1 MNQHVSSLVG
11 SKPWSSPPV
20 SRHHLTQLD
29 SARLAKNL
37 RLSRMLP
44 AQVRDV
50 IDAARP
56 HFPGLTSNPIIR
68 NVLEYNP
75 DCLWTLVST
84 RGDTAKPVTGFI
96 AMLPLTREGLHL
108 LALRQ
113 LDTSNP
119 PLNCI
124 CRQGERPAGIYMWAV
139 YLPGRLAG
147 GFSLFVDQLAK
158 PPYDGINLFS
168 QPTTPAGVRFNETL
182 GLHKGVKIGTTVAP
196 HLYESVRAPA
206 RPSYDG
212 DSAGAESRA
221 ITVHTARSFE
231 DMMKVFAVRSAVYIG
246 EQSCPYEEEFD
257 GNDFCGTHLIG
268 FVGQEPAGCIRIR
281 YFGDFAKI
289 ERLAVRKEFR
299 KSRLSFKM
307 VRAAFELCRMKGY
320 RRLYG
325 HSQKR
330 LVDFWGRFG
339 FKVPPG
345 AQELVFSDFDYVEI
359 VAEIEPHPDAVHLG
373 SDAYTIIRPE
383 GQWHSAGILEVSAAR
398 PVSSPSIEH

>member
-1 MNQHVSSLVG
+1 MNQHFSPLVSAS
-11 SKPWSSPPV
+11 PFPSPP
-20 SRHHLTQLD
+20 SPRHHITKLD
-29 SARLAKNL
+29 SARLGKNL
-37 RLSRMLP
+37 RLRRMIAAEVQP
-44 AQVRDV
+44 V

-56 HFPGLTSNPIIR
+56 YFPGLTSNSIIR
-68 NVLEYNP
+68 TVLEYNP
-75 DCLWTLVST
+75 DCLWTLVSS
-84 RGDTAKPVTGFI
+84 RGDAANLPTGFV
-96 AMLPLTREGLHL
+96 AMLPLTYQGLQQ
-108 LALRQ
+108 LALQ
-113 LDTSNP
+113 KLDTSNP

-147 GFSLFVDQLAK
+147 GFSLFVDQLAQ
-158 PPYDGINLFS
+158 PPYDGVNLFS
-168 QPTTPAGVRFNETL
+168 QPTTPAGVRFNQTL
-182 GLHKGVKIGTTVAP
+182 GLHKGAKIGSVLAP

-212 DSAGAESRA
+212 EIASAESRE
-221 ITVHTARSFE
+221 ITVRAARDFE

-246 EQSCPYEEEFD
+246 EQTCPYDEEFD

-268 FVGQEPAGCIRIR
+268 FVGKEPAGCIRIR
-281 YFGDFAKI
+281 YFADFAKI

-299 KSRLSFKM
+299 KSTLAFKL
-307 VRAAFELCRMKGY
+307 VRAAFELSRMKGY
-320 RRLYG
+320 QRLYG

-359 VAEIEPHPDAVHLG
+359 VAEIEPHPNAVRLG

-383 GQWHSAGILEVSAAR
+383 GRWHSAGILEASAAR